1 MKTVTY
7 TNYKQALAMINDQK
21 AEAYAQTKEK
31 FARIHREYM
40 NDTLTAREA
49 LDLYNEAEQEENR
62 KIDELNQAID
72 NLPDYE

>member
-21 AEAYAQTKEK
+21 TEVYSQTKQQ
-31 FARIHREYM
+31 FARISREYM